1 MAAVKIE
8 HVTKKIHGRAVL
20 DDIDLEIPDGSVAGF
35 TGVNGSG
42 KSMLFRAV
50 AGLVRINGGQIL
62 VGGKLL
68 DRMKAYPVRLG
79 YMADGTGFWEYR
91 SGKSNLEILAGIRKL
106 IGFGEIEK
114 TLELVGLDADD
125 GRPVS
130 EYSLGMKQR
139 LNLAQAI
146 MEEPELLIMDEPT
159 NALDTDGI
167 ELVRDIVQ
175 KMHASGVTLLISCHN
190 QPQLEDL
197 FDLHVHLR
205 DGRIVGKE
213 RRYEDALQTWA

>member
-1 MAAVKIE
+1 
-8 HVTKKIHGRAVL
+8 
-20 DDIDLEIPDGSVAGF
+20 
-35 TGVNGSG
+35 
-42 KSMLFRAV
+42 MLFRAV
-50 AGLVRINGGQIL
+50 AGLVRINEGQIL

-91 SGKSNLEILAGIRKL
+91 SGKDNLEILASIRKL
-106 IGFGEIEK
+106 IGPEEIAE

-125 GRPVS
+125 ERPVS

-167 ELVRDIVQ
+167 KLVSDIVR

-190 QPQLEDL
+190 QPQLEGL
-197 FDLHVHLR
+197 FDLHVHLQ

-213 RRYEDALQTWA
+213 QQ

>member
-1 MAAVKIE
+1 
-8 HVTKKIHGRAVL
+8 
-20 DDIDLEIPDGSVAGF
+20 
-35 TGVNGSG
+35 
-42 KSMLFRAV
+42 
-50 AGLVRINGGQIL
+50 
-62 VGGKLL
+62 
-68 DRMKAYPVRLG
+68 MKAYPVRLG

-91 SGKSNLEILAGIRKL
+91 SGKGNLEILAGIRKL
-106 IGFGEIEK
+106 IGPGEIAN

-146 MEEPELLIMDEPT
+146 MEDPELLIMDEPT

-175 KMHASGVTLLISCHN
+175 K
-190 QPQLEDL
+190 
-197 FDLHVHLR
+197 
-205 DGRIVGKE
+205 
-213 RRYEDALQTWA
+213 DACVWSDAPHFLP